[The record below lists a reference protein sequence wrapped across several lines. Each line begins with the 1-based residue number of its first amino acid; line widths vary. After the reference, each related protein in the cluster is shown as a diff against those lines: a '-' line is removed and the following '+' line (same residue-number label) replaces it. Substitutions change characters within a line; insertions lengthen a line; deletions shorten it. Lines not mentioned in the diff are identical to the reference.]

1 MKAAP
6 PAVRFHLPTSI
17 RTVLATLGLALA
29 YAAVMFASN
38 SSYSIIDDEALTTS
52 IAEHPVTST
61 IRSLLAAS
69 YPDEHPPFSDILL
82 HGWLLLTHSSFFALR
97 IFANLFYIGST
108 LVLALAARKLS
119 GSKAYWA
126 VILLA
131 FLWPFAYQY
140 GRIAG
145 WYSVAIFLLSA
156 LTLAYTAILADRNRW
171 AWFTFAILSVLLIW
185 TNYFSVVL
193 LLLFCADLLI
203 FHRSIARRHISAI
216 AFTAVAVIVSFLP
229 LLKEVLSLSAG
240 HLDLYGASPIKS
252 ALLLAGYP
260 IYATFAS
267 VAIAPWYL
275 PLSIPVAIGSVAL
288 VISVFFSPGRRWM
301 VYFTVALLLLI
312 LTQLLT
318 VKRITFLLPWFF
330 LSVALAVAQPNR
342 RNSLVAASATA
353 LVIACGFTAIAS
365 GRHYAT
371 SNLLEP
377 WQQVARM
384 VAHDARNGAT
394 VFSVNP
400 PFFFNLDDQLGVL
413 SDLQVSDGP
422 YLGADLYRKHGYAI
436 LDARFPLDQA
446 NTLRGK
452 VVMVLGSGTFDDVTA
467 LNLLN
472 DALSARC
479 RVLGQFNSTP
489 DPALAWKQR
498 YTRGVPILAY
508 RVRVIWYDCG

>member
-1 MKAAP
+1 ML
-6 PAVRFHLPTSI
+6 V
-17 RTVLATLGLALA
+17 
-29 YAAVMFASN
+29 SN
-38 SSYSIIDDEALTTS
+38 TRYSIIDDEALTTS
-52 IAEHPVTST
+52 IAEHPVIST
-61 IRSLLAAS
+61 IRSVLTAS

-97 IFANLFYIGST
+97 IFANLFYIAST
-108 LVLALAARKLS
+108 VVLGLAARRIS
-119 GSKAYWA
+119 GSRAYWA
-126 VILLA
+126 VLLLA
-131 FLWPFAYQY
+131 FLWPFAYHY

-145 WYSVAIFLLSA
+145 WYTVAIFLLSA
-156 LTLAYTAILADRNRW
+156 LTLAYTAILADRNGRQ
-171 AWFTFAILSVLLIW
+171 WFIFGTISVLLIW

-216 AFTAVAVIVSFLP
+216 AFTTVAVILSFLP
-229 LLKEVLSLSAG
+229 LLNEVFSLSAE
-240 HLDLYGASPIKS
+240 HVKSYGASPLRN
-252 ALLLAGYP
+252 ALALAGYP
-260 IYATFAS
+260 IYAIFAS

-301 VYFTVALLLLI
+301 IYFSIALVLLI

-330 LSVALAVAQPNR
+330 LAIGLAVAQPNR
-342 RNSLVAASATA
+342 RNSLVAGSAAA
-353 LVIACGFTAIAS
+353 LIIGCGFAAIAS
-365 GRHYAT
+365 GHHYAT

-377 WQQVARM
+377 WQQVARI
-384 VAHDARNGAT
+384 VADDARNGAT
-394 VFSVNP
+394 VISVNP

-422 YLGADLYRKHGYAI
+422 YVGADVYRRRGYTI
-436 LDARFPLDQA
+436 LDAGFPLDQA

-452 VVMVLGSGTFDDVTA
+452 VVIVLGSGTFDDVTA

-479 RVLGQFNSTP
+479 RVLGRFNSTP

-508 RVRVIWYDCG
+508 RVRVIWYDCR